1 MFSFDWGDSPQ
12 LPCGPSD
19 ATVSEMER
27 RGRCHRERKGG
38 GYRNRCDRSLQLF
51 FFFSFFFSWAPVVWK
66 GRLCGSKIFQRREYT
81 VCAQLDMFIEEILPC
96 LEKGHFYFCM
106 FYCEKLPTAQSHLK
120 SPEEQLSA
128 VVFHLWGWLMFKF
141 KMTACTAYKMC
152 RNFTWPYQNP
162 N

>member
-1 MFSFDWGDSPQ
+1 MTALNYHVVPVMPLSQRWKEEVDVTEKEREEDIEIDAIDLSFYS
-12 LPCGPSD
+12 C
-19 ATVSEMER
+19 
-27 RGRCHRERKGG
+27 
-38 GYRNRCDRSLQLF
+38 
-51 FFFSFFFSWAPVVWK
+51 FFSLVFFFSWAPVVWK

-128 VVFHLWGWLMFKF
+128 VVFHLWGWLMFIF